1 MTNLIIYELRKNFV
15 LLRILALNNSIKD
28 FDQRLL
34 RSTTVR
40 VRTSDGRVL
49 VTDRNS
55 NIIST
60 STRSVNLN
68 DDISRYG
75 FIVNDEPD
83 LEVGEVIVQG
93 SQDVAEDFNTLQ
105 DKGITHIVNLISNY
119 AGNKFEDRF
128 EYLSCTLYDDM
139 QADLMP
145 AITAC
150 CSFIRERVLPSHGR
164 LLIHCNVGISRAPS
178 VLIGCLI
185 KLYQMPFDVAYRT
198 VDNARSISPNLSF
211 KMQLRAISEEI
222 VPRRTIE

>member
-1 MTNLIIYELRKNFV
+1 M
-15 LLRILALNNSIKD
+15 
-28 FDQRLL
+28 
-34 RSTTVR
+34 
-40 VRTSDGRVL
+40 VRTPDGRVL
-49 VTDRNS
+49 VTDRNG

-60 STRSVNLN
+60 ITRSADLS

-83 LEVGEVIVQG
+83 LDVGEVLVQGTTYFFG

-105 DKGITHIVNLISNY
+105 SRGITHIVNLISNY
-119 AGNKFEDRF
+119 AENKFEDRF

-164 LLIHCNVGISRAPS
+164 LFIHCNMGISRAPS

-185 KLYQMPFDVAYRT
+185 KLYRMPFDVAYRT
-198 VDNARSISPNLSF
+198 VDNARSISPNLNF
-211 KMQLRAISEEI
+211 KMQLRALSEEI
-222 VPRRTIE
+222 IPVGIIE